1 MHSGSSKN
9 AARCGIVHRGWMD
22 DEVVMGIN
30 GDLLRIYSDCS
41 RISDLIGVG
50 IGMLNMNRDLIGIY
64 YMPGNGVAIMIYDS
78 SDVDYSDSI
87 GI

>member
-1 MHSGSSKN
+1 
-9 AARCGIVHRGWMD
+9 MD

-50 IGMLNMNRDLIGIY
+50 IGMLNTQGFNRDLLH
-64 YMPGNGVAIMIYDS
+64 A
-78 SDVDYSDSI
+78 
-87 GI
+87 

>member
-1 MHSGSSKN
+1 
-9 AARCGIVHRGWMD
+9 MD

-64 YMPGNGVAIMIYDS
+64 I
-78 SDVDYSDSI
+78 
-87 GI
+87 